1 MRSQE
6 PVLLKCH
13 SLLPCARC
21 GVEKG
26 VYVYIEDGIIQSI
39 SKSPLAGMKTG
50 YVIECP
56 HDSILAPCMYNAHIH
71 VVDVVFTGMLETQDY
86 EEARAVIPRLW
97 AYLPSEAAYEA
108 AKLVAYNTIMR
119 GSCGFIDMSP
129 FPKEV
134 ARAAQEVGI
143 RAIVGEVVIG
153 DIDEE
158 KALEAAV
165 KTVAE
170 FPAESN
176 GLIRGVVS
184 IYDIRRVNFDKIKYI
199 VSKAHEKRLGV
210 QIHISETRR
219 EVYEVKKET
228 GLFPVEL
235 LDRSGLLNENTILV
249 NAGWIA
255 SWELEAVKRS
265 GASLVTC
272 PTASMRMVSGGHFPL
287 REALEKGVRVGLGSD
302 SPAMSHNLD
311 VLTEAKH
318 ALLFYRHAYWD
329 ASLTPEDI
337 LGVTQSGNAEIILGH
352 MGGRIEE
359 GAIADL
365 TVLSLS
371 ITTPW
376 KGSIAA
382 QLVYSGTTSLYTIVN
397 GVIVFDSEARREEIR
412 SDVERLI
419 KDLSSIDIDFSMVLE
434 SDEMPCFP
442 RSAC

>member
-1 MRSQE
+1 MGSLE

-21 GVEKG
+21 GVEKD

-71 VVDVVFTGMLETQDY
+71 AVDVVFTGMLETQNY

-97 AYLPSEAAYEA
+97 AYLPSEVAYEA
-108 AKLVAYNTIMR
+108 AKLVAYNAIMR

-134 ARAAQEVGI
+134 ARAAREIGI
-143 RAIVGEVVIG
+143 RATVGEVVIG

-158 KALEAAV
+158 KALDAAV
-165 KTVAE
+165 RTMAE
-170 FPAESN
+170 FSAESN
-176 GLIRGVVS
+176 GLIRGVVN
-184 IYDIRRVNFDKIKYI
+184 IYDIRRVDFDKIKYI
-199 VSKAHEKRLGV
+199 VSQAHEKKLGV

-228 GLFPVEL
+228 GLFPIEL

-311 VLTEAKH
+311 VLIEAEH

-329 ASLTPEDI
+329 AGLTPEDI
-337 LGVTQSGNAEIILGH
+337 LGVTQSGNAEIILGR
-352 MGGRIEE
+352 MGSRIEE

-365 TVLSLS
+365 TVLGLS
-371 ITTPW
+371 TTTPW

-382 QLVYSGTTSLYTIVN
+382 RLVYSGATSLYTIVN

-412 SDVERLI
+412 SDIERLI
-419 KDLSSIDIDFSMVLE
+419 KDLSSINIDSSMVPE